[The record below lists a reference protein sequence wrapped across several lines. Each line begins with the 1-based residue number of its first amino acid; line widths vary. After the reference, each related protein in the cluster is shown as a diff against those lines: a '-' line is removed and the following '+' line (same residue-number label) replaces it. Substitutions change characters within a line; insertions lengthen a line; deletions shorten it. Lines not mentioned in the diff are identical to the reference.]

1 MPEIYEAKPITER
14 PLLDRIDAATLIA
27 WLRCN
32 SCLTCKWRK
41 EVLDK
46 DQNKAHDIGWCS
58 RLHDKENI
66 IDMVPYLGYARE
78 GIEKNVWPK
87 FQEDA

>member
-1 MPEIYEAKPITER
+1 MPEIYEAKPNTER
-14 PLLDRIDAATLIA
+14 PLLDRIDNATLIS
-27 WLRCN
+27 WFNCN

-46 DQNKAHDIGWCS
+46 DQNKAHDINWCS
-58 RLHDKENI
+58 RLHERRNI
-66 IDMVPYLGYARE
+66 CDMVPYLGYATE
-78 GIEKNVWPK
+78 GIEKLIYPK